1 MRKAFFV
8 AALMLGTAAVA
19 QETMQEETTTDTTSE
34 TMTEEAPT
42 EAQTTPPAD
51 AQTMPPAEP
60 APAPAPAP
68 TPAPMPD
75 PQAAPMAQPT
85 GGGGTVAPSNQNPET
100 DARGIKVLSD
110 AAMAPSGA
118 NQAAPSGGPV
128 VPAPNQAAVFQAQP
142 SSKEYP
148 TCSRTMTDGCVQSY
162 ERGRAS
168 E

>member
-34 TMTEEAPT
+34 TMQEE
-42 EAQTTPPAD
+42 TPAEP
-51 AQTMPPAEP
+51 QTMPPADP

-68 TPAPMPD
+68 TPAPQPA
-75 PQAAPMAQPT
+75 PAPMAQPM
-85 GGGGTVAPSNQNPET
+85 GGGGTVAPGNQNPET
-100 DARGIKVLSD
+100 DARGIKVVSD

-118 NQAAPSGGPV
+118 NQAPPSGGPV
-128 VPAPNQAAVFQAQP
+128 VPAPNQAAVFQTQP

-148 TCSRTMTDGCVQSY
+148 TCSRTVTDGCVQAY
-162 ERGRAS
+162 ERGRAPD
-168 E
+168 